1 LSLQK
6 EVSDEANRHRHGDEP
21 VSGVDGISSGP
32 DAQLQTRRREAGVPN
47 IVQKEMDV
55 MIKKAIWIASALS
68 MLGLVSAS
76 NARADEWNKKTVL
89 TFSQPFEIPGMV
101 LPAGIYTFELA
112 DTMADRHIV
121 RIFNA
126 DRSEVIATV
135 MTIPNTRL
143 TPTSETV
150 IKFREMPAGSPEAI
164 RAWFYPGNT
173 IGQEFVYP
181 RQRATQ
187 LAKVSNANVPATAV
201 EVADIDALRTA
212 PIIAVSPQDNDV
224 AVNTIQTTPV
234 ANDDNSSSSAVGTA
248 GIRETG
254 RSARREERELPK
266 TASSMPLIVLL
277 GLGSIGA
284 AFGLMLL
291 GKRATAAAR

>member
-1 LSLQK
+1 
-6 EVSDEANRHRHGDEP
+6 
-21 VSGVDGISSGP
+21 
-32 DAQLQTRRREAGVPN
+32 
-47 IVQKEMDV
+47 
-55 MIKKAIWIASALS
+55 MIKKAIWIGSALS
-68 MLGLVSAS
+68 LLGLVSAS
-76 NARADEWNKKTVL
+76 SARADEWNKKTVL
-89 TFSQPFEIPGMV
+89 TFTQPFEIPGKV
-101 LPAGIYTFELA
+101 LPAGTYTFELA

-135 MTIPNTRL
+135 MTIPNYRL

-150 IKFREMPAGSPEAI
+150 IKFREMASGSPEAI

-181 RQRATQ
+181 RERATQ
-187 LAKVSNANVPATAV
+187 LAKSENANVPATTV

-212 PIIAVSPQDNDV
+212 PIIAVTPDQREV
-224 AVNTIQTTPV
+224 AVDTIQTSPV
-234 ANDDNSSSSAVGTA
+234 ASDANDSSSAVGTA
-248 GIRETG
+248 GVRETG
-254 RSARREERELPK
+254 RSARREERAEKEKELPK

-291 GKRATAAAR
+291 GKRVTVSAR

>member
-1 LSLQK
+1 
-6 EVSDEANRHRHGDEP
+6 
-21 VSGVDGISSGP
+21 
-32 DAQLQTRRREAGVPN
+32 
-47 IVQKEMDV
+47 
-55 MIKKAIWIASALS
+55 MIKKAIWIGSALS
-68 MLGLVSAS
+68 LLGLVSAS
-76 NARADEWNKKTVL
+76 GARADEWNKKTVL
-89 TFSQPFEIPGMV
+89 TFTQPFEIPGKV
-101 LPAGIYTFELA
+101 LPAGTYTFELA

-135 MTIPNTRL
+135 MTIPNYRL

-150 IKFREMPAGSPEAI
+150 IKFREMASGSPEAI

-181 RQRATQ
+181 RERATQ
-187 LAKVSNANVPATAV
+187 LAKAENANVPATTV

-212 PIIAVSPQDNDV
+212 PIIAITPDQREV
-224 AVNTIQTTPV
+224 AVDTIQTSPV
-234 ANDDNSSSSAVGTA
+234 ASDANDSSSAVGTA
-248 GIRETG
+248 GVRETG
-254 RSARREERELPK
+254 RSARREERAEAEKKELPK

-291 GKRATAAAR
+291 GKRATASAR

>member
-1 LSLQK
+1 M
-6 EVSDEANRHRHGDEP
+6 
-21 VSGVDGISSGP
+21 
-32 DAQLQTRRREAGVPN
+32 DA
-47 IVQKEMDV
+47 
-55 MIKKAIWIASALS
+55 MIKKAIWIGSALS
-68 MLGLVSAS
+68 LLGLVSAS
-76 NARADEWNKKTVL
+76 GARADEWNKKTVL
-89 TFSQPFEIPGMV
+89 TFTQPFEIPGKV
-101 LPAGIYTFELA
+101 LPAGTYTFELA

-135 MTIPNTRL
+135 MTIPNYRL

-150 IKFREMPAGSPEAI
+150 VKFKEMASGSPEAI

-181 RQRATQ
+181 RERATQ
-187 LAKVSNANVPATAV
+187 LARAENANVPATTV

-212 PIIAVSPQDNDV
+212 PIIAVTPDQREV
-224 AVNTIQTTPV
+224 AVDTIQTSTV
-234 ANDDNSSSSAVGTA
+234 ASDANDSSSAVGTA
-248 GIRETG
+248 GVRETG
-254 RSARREERELPK
+254 RSARREERAEARAEAKELPK

-277 GLGSIGA
+277 GFGSIGA

-291 GKRATAAAR
+291 GKRTARIG

>member
-1 LSLQK
+1 
-6 EVSDEANRHRHGDEP
+6 
-21 VSGVDGISSGP
+21 
-32 DAQLQTRRREAGVPN
+32 
-47 IVQKEMDV
+47 MDV
-55 MIKKAIWIASALS
+55 MIKKAIWIGSALS
-68 MLGLVSAS
+68 LLGLVSAS
-76 NARADEWNKKTVL
+76 SARADEWNKKTVL
-89 TFSQPFEIPGMV
+89 TFNQPFEIPGRV
-101 LPAGIYTFELA
+101 LPAGTYTFELA

-126 DRSEVIATV
+126 DRSEVLATV

-143 TPTSETV
+143 TPTNETV

-187 LAKVSNANVPATAV
+187 LAKAANENVPATSV

-212 PIIAVSPQDNDV
+212 PIIAISPEEREV
-224 AVNTIQTTPV
+224 AVNEVQTTAV
-234 ANDDNSSSSAVGTA
+234 ASDDNRSSSSAVGTA
-248 GIRETG
+248 GVKEAE

-266 TASSMPLIVLL
+266 TASSMPLIVLF
-277 GLGSIGA
+277 GLGSVCA
-284 AFGLMLL
+284 AFGLMLF
-291 GKRATAAAR
+291 GKRASASVR